1 MRRFVYTALIVA
13 LFITSAAMV
22 KPAKASHLWDLTNLV
37 REGGKIT
44 LTATNLSNDDDDVG
58 LFLTIYVNGAYSL
71 YWEPVSDGGTL
82 PGGSYT
88 WELSDPALVG
98 DIYIYSGDDEIGCP
112 TPTFCGPALPGAG
125 ARDLVLMMTDTA
137 VFSAPNGS
145 PTGRVLRACQ
155 TAFVLDVQN
164 DFAKIFFMGGWVPT
178 NTYVDVAEDY
188 GQPGGQ
194 AIYAPCVGK

>member
-37 REGGKIT
+37 CEGGKIT
-44 LTATNLSNDDDDVG
+44 LTATNLSNDDDDDVG

-112 TPTFCGPALPGAG
+112 RLPSAVPHYPAQVRGI
-125 ARDLVLMMTDTA
+125 
-137 VFSAPNGS
+137 S
-145 PTGRVLRACQ
+145 C
-155 TAFVLDVQN
+155 
-164 DFAKIFFMGGWVPT
+164 
-178 NTYVDVAEDY
+178 
-188 GQPGGQ
+188 
-194 AIYAPCVGK
+194 